1 MKGQLMSE
9 ESLSTTQATEAIV
22 GLLGEGEDI
31 TALPT
36 TSESS
41 VKPVK
46 QVSESETS
54 ENATGQVEEQPDA
67 FVDDVVTDADLESHA
82 EQEETDIE
90 QQAIEETQDAQPI
103 PTFRVKVDGVEYE
116 VNQDELVA
124 GYQRDSDYR
133 RKTESLSIERQSFRD
148 ETDKKN
154 QEISQRMDMANQAI
168 ALANQQL
175 GLEEQNIAQLMETDP
190 TEAQRQLFFLNQKK
204 QALVQEQQKLTE
216 ARNQELQKYIASEN
230 QKLLLEMPEM
240 RNPDTAK
247 QVRGKMRSFL
257 TQQGFS
263 EEEMKGITNHKVFK
277 IVDMAV
283 KFNELKGKR
292 SLVQQKVQN
301 APKVVKGGVVQSK
314 EAKQKRIAD
323 DKMARLKK
331 SGKTE
336 DATDILKSIFE
347 N

>member
-1 MKGQLMSE
+1 MSE
-9 ESLSTTQATEAIV
+9 DSLSTTQATDAIV

-31 TALPT
+31 TQLPT
-36 TSESS
+36 TNESS
-41 VKPVK
+41 IKPVK

-54 ENATGQVEEQPDA
+54 ENAESQVETQPDA
-67 FVDDVVTDADLESHA
+67 FVDDVVTNDDLESHA
-82 EQEETDIE
+82 EQVEEDIE
-90 QQAIEETQDAQPI
+90 EQAVAEPQDTEPL
-103 PTFRVKVDGVEYE
+103 PTYRVKVDGVEYE
-116 VNQDELVA
+116 VNQDELIS

-154 QEISQRMDMANQAI
+154 QEISQRMEMATQAI
-168 ALANQQL
+168 NLANQQL

-204 QALVQEQQKLTE
+204 QTLAQEHHKLSE
-216 ARNQELQKYIASEN
+216 ARNQEMQKYIASEN

-240 RNPDTAK
+240 RNPETAK
-247 QVRGKMRSFL
+247 QVRGKIKSFL

-263 EEEMKGITNHKVFK
+263 EQEMNGITNHKVFK
-277 IVDMAV
+277 LVNMAV
-283 KFNELKGKR
+283 KFNELQGKR
-292 SLVQQKVQN
+292 NLAQQKVQN

-314 EAKQKRIAD
+314 ESKQRRVAE
-323 DKMARLKK
+323 DKMARLRKT
-331 SGKTE
+331 GNTE
-336 DATDILKSIFE
+336 DATSILKSIFE